1 MKFDHPN
8 VLFYKRAW
16 LEWVLDGEECPSPR
30 SHNLNS
36 SSSTLTA
43 SFITTNGGTQSQRT
57 IQPNGN
63 DLNTIDEITISEISA
78 SIEFEDTAMTLTEYN
93 ISEFND
99 SDHDRDSDIDSEV
112 SDFTSDSAINHSPTE
127 HATVLVY
134 HYSFEFDTD
143 NFFQS
148 NLIRRARSHNP
159 PPEAFNPQLPSAI
172 SLFIQ
177 SPYHPY
183 SLRNY
188 LAGIYCI
195 VFQI

>member
-1 MKFDHPN
+1 MTRYFDIYLMLLQLFGDINSLMKFDHPN

-16 LEWVLDGEECPSPR
+16 LEWLLDGEECPSPR
-30 SHNLNS
+30 SHHLNS

-43 SFITTNGGTQSQRT
+43 SFITTNGGTQSYRT

-127 HATVLVY
+127 HAAV
-134 HYSFEFDTD
+134 
-143 NFFQS
+143 
-148 NLIRRARSHNP
+148 
-159 PPEAFNPQLPSAI
+159 
-172 SLFIQ
+172 FI
-177 SPYHPY
+177 
-183 SLRNY
+183 L
-188 LAGIYCI
+188 
-195 VFQI
+195 